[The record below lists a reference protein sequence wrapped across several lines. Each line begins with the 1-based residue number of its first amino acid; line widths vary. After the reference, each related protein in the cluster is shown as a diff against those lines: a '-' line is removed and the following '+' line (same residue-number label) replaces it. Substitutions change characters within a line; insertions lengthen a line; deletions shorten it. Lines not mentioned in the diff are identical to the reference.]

1 MRKNKT
7 YDFKNFAFDILMF
20 VVTGGIWGLWII
32 IREFQIQKR

>member
-7 YDFKNFAFDILMF
+7 YDFKNFAFDTLMF
-20 VVTGGIWGLWII
+20 VVTGGFWAIWIV